1 MTTRW
6 WKALATVGSVA
17 AIAAFAGAGNA
28 FAYGSA
34 DQPIAQV
41 EISANCDNPGFPL
54 CQEVGLGGVW
64 AWAELDT
71 AGGST
76 DHGTMDYTVSFC
88 DHTAA
93 GDGPHGGGGFGHPGA
108 GTWWTIASLADAPPG
123 AFPFFDPG
131 TYSGPLRVLD
141 FGPGTPDDFVA
152 VVPAMNG
159 HYSNPGDWP
168 AGAQFQTQVA
178 P

>member
-1 MTTRW
+1 MARVWTKRF
-6 WKALATVGSVA
+6 AAIGSVA
-17 AIAAFAGAGNA
+17 AVAVLAGAGSA

-41 EISANCDNPGFPL
+41 EISANCDNPGLWL
-54 CQEVGLGGVW
+54 CQDVGLGGVW

-71 AGGST
+71 AGGSA
-76 DHGTMDYTVSFC
+76 DHGSMDFTATFC

-93 GDGPHGGGGFGHPGA
+93 GSPHGAGAFGHPGE
-108 GTWWTIASLADAPPG
+108 GSWWTIAQSGDAPAG
-123 AFPFFDPG
+123 AFAFYDPS

-141 FGPGTPDDFVA
+141 FGPGAPDDFVA
-152 VVPAMNG
+152 VVPAATG
-159 HYSNPGDWP
+159 HYSSPSDWP